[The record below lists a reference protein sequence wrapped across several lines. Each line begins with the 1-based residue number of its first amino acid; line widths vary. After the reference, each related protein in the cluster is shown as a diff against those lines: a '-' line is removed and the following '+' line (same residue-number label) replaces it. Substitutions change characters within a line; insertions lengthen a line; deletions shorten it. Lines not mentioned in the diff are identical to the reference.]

1 MNKFLTSIVA
11 VTAVAGAIGLA
22 VAQPVGGPKST
33 EKDIESTGAMRPK
46 PPVKP
51 MAAPAPAPMTSAAPM
66 TNSAPAPSAAPM
78 STPGNPPMERAAR
91 ADRN

>member
-11 VTAVAGAIGLA
+11 VTAVAGAVGLA
-22 VAQPVGGPKST
+22 VAQPAGGPKST

-46 PPVKP
+46 APAKP
-51 MAAPAPAPMTSAAPM
+51 MAAPAPMTSAAPM
-66 TNSAPAPSAAPM
+66 TNSAAAPSAAPM
-78 STPGNPPMERAAR
+78 STSSNPPMERAAR